1 MMALALERVTK
12 AFGARSVI
20 RETSLEVAKGERLA
34 LIGPSG
40 CGKSTLLRMILG
52 LVVPDSGVVRVGDVT
67 VTEATAR
74 SVRRRVGYVIQDGGL
89 FPHLTAEENVTLVSR
104 LNGNG
109 RNGNGGNGNGGNGN
123 GGNGHHGDPAKLRA
137 RVKELAELARLPETL
152 LACYPRALSGGER
165 QRVGLMRA
173 LMLDPDV
180 LLLDEPLGA
189 LDPIVRARL
198 QEDLRDAFR
207 KLGKCVLVVTHDMA
221 EAAYLAD
228 AICVMRDGQVLQ
240 RGTMKDLV
248 DAPAHPFVAE
258 FVGAQRTLA
267 AALR

>member
-1 MMALALERVTK
+1 MAALALERVTK
-12 AFGARSVI
+12 AFGTREVI
-20 RETSLEVAKGERLA
+20 RETSLAIAAGERLA

-52 LVVPDSGVVRVGDVT
+52 LIVPDSGTVRVGDVV
-67 VTEATAR
+67 VTKETAR

-89 FPHLTAEENVTLVSR
+89 FPHLTAEENVTLVAR
-104 LNGNG
+104 LSGTGN
-109 RNGNGGNGNGGNGN
+109 
-123 GGNGHHGDPAKLRA
+123 DLRA
-137 RVKELAELARLPETL
+137 RVHELAELARFPEVL
-152 LACYPRALSGGER
+152 LGRHPFALSGGER

-198 QEDLRDAFR
+198 QEDLRDAFG
-207 KLGKCVLVVTHDMA
+207 KLGKSVLFVTHDMA

-228 AICVMRDGQVLQ
+228 SIAVMRDGVVLQ
-240 RGTMKDLV
+240 RGAMKDLV

-267 AALR
+267 EALR

>member
-1 MMALALERVTK
+1 MTALALERVTK
-12 AFGARSVI
+12 AFGPRTVI
-20 RETSLEVAKGERLA
+20 RETTLEVAAGERVA

-52 LVVPDSGVVRVGDVT
+52 LVVPDSGTVKVGETVVTD
-67 VTEATAR
+67 ASAR
-74 SVRRRVGYVIQDGGL
+74 AVRRRVGYVIQDGGL
-89 FPHLTAEENVTLVSR
+89 FPHLTAEENVTLVAR
-104 LNGNG
+104 LSDS
-109 RNGNGGNGNGGNGN
+109 
-123 GGNGHHGDPAKLRA
+123 GDRDAKMRE
-137 RVKELAELARLPETL
+137 RVRELAELVRLPEGL
-152 LACYPRALSGGER
+152 LERYPLALSGGER

-207 KLGKCVLVVTHDMA
+207 KLGKSVLLVTHDMA

-228 AICVMRDGQVLQ
+228 AIVVMRDGALLQ
-240 RGTMKDLV
+240 RGTMKDLSSS
-248 DAPAHPFVAE
+248 PAHPFVAE
-258 FVGAQRTLA
+258 FVGAQRTLTE
-267 AALR
+267 ALR

>member
-1 MMALALERVTK
+1 MTALALDRVTK
-12 AFGARSVI
+12 AFAGRHVI
-20 RETSLEVAKGERLA
+20 RETTLHVAAGERLA

-52 LVVPDSGVVRVGDVT
+52 LVVPDSGTVRVGDTAVT
-67 VTEATAR
+67 PETAR

-89 FPHLTAEENVTLVSR
+89 FPHMTAEENVTLVSR
-104 LNGNG
+104 LSRPGV
-109 RNGNGGNGNGGNGN
+109 
-123 GGNGHHGDPAKLRA
+123 ALRD
-137 RVKELAELARLPETL
+137 RVRELAELARLPEAL
-152 LACYPRALSGGER
+152 LSRYPLALSGGER

-173 LMLDPDV
+173 LMLDPDL

-198 QEDLRDAFR
+198 QADLRSAFQ
-207 KLGKCVLVVTHDMA
+207 KLGKSVLVVTHDMA

-228 AICVMRDGQVLQ
+228 AIAVVRDGTVLQ

-248 DAPAHPFVAE
+248 EAPAHPFVAE

-267 AALR
+267 EAIR

>member
-1 MMALALERVTK
+1 MTALSLERVTK
-12 AFGARSVI
+12 AFHGRTVI
-20 RETSLEVAKGERLA
+20 TETSLEVAKGERLA

-67 VTEATAR
+67 VSEATAR

-89 FPHLTAEENVTLVSR
+89 FPHLTAAENVTLVAR
-104 LNGNG
+104 LNGG
-109 RNGNGGNGNGGNGN
+109 SGAAS
-123 GGNGHHGDPAKLRA
+123 DPARLHA
-137 RVKELAELARLPETL
+137 RVKELAELARLPEAL
-152 LACYPRALSGGER
+152 LGRYPIALSGGER

-180 LLLDEPLGA
+180 LLLDEPLAA

-198 QEDLRDAFR
+198 QEDLREVFR

-221 EAAYLAD
+221 EAAYLAEVI
-228 AICVMRDGQVLQ
+228 AVMRDGKLLQ
-240 RGTMKDLV
+240 RGTMRDLV

-258 FVGAQRTLA
+258 FVGAQRTLTE
-267 AALR
+267 ALR

>member
-12 AFGARSVI
+12 AFGTRTVI
-20 RETSLEVAKGERLA
+20 RETSLEIAKGERLA

-109 RNGNGGNGNGGNGN
+109 ARAGANR
-123 GGNGHHGDPAKLRA
+123 HDGDPTKLRA
-137 RVKELAELARLPETL
+137 RVKELAELARLPEAL
-152 LACYPRALSGGER
+152 LARYPLALSGGER

-207 KLGKCVLVVTHDMA
+207 KLEKCVLIVTHDMA

>member
-12 AFGARSVI
+12 AFGTRTVI

-52 LVVPDSGVVRVGDVT
+52 LVVPDGGVVRVGDVT

-109 RNGNGGNGNGGNGN
+109 NGNGGH
-123 GGNGHHGDPAKLRA
+123 GHGHGHGGDPAKLRA
-137 RVKELAELARLPETL
+137 RVKELAELARLPEAL
-152 LACYPRALSGGER
+152 LARYPLALSGGER

-198 QEDLRDAFR
+198 QEDLRDAFQ

-228 AICVMRDGQVLQ
+228 SICVMRDGQVLQ

>member
-1 MMALALERVTK
+1 MVAHSLCLERVTK
-12 AFGARSVI
+12 AFGERTVI
-20 RETSLEVAKGERLA
+20 RETTLEVDAGARLA

-52 LVVPDSGVVRVGDVT
+52 LVVPDTGTVRVSDVI
-67 VTEATAR
+67 VTPKTAR
-74 SVRRRVGYVIQDGGL
+74 AVRRRVGYVIQDGGL
-89 FPHLTAEENVTLVSR
+89 FPHLTAEENVTLVAR
-104 LNGNG
+104 LQ
-109 RNGNGGNGNGGNGN
+109 GGE
-123 GGNGHHGDPAKLRA
+123 PSALRT
-137 RVKELAELARLPETL
+137 RVRELAELARLPAAL
-152 LACYPRALSGGER
+152 LARHPFALSGGER

-173 LMLDPDV
+173 LMLDPEV

-198 QEDLRDAFR
+198 QEDLRDVFR

-228 AICVMRDGQVLQ
+228 SIAVMRDGEVLQ

-248 DAPAHPFVAE
+248 DEPKHPFVAE

-267 AALR
+267 EALR

>member
-1 MMALALERVTK
+1 MTALALERVTK
-12 AFGARSVI
+12 AFGQRTVI
-20 RETSLEVAKGERLA
+20 RETTLEVAAGERVA

-52 LVVPDSGVVRVGDVT
+52 LVVPDSGTVKVGETVVTD
-67 VTEATAR
+67 ASAR
-74 SVRRRVGYVIQDGGL
+74 AVRRRVGYVIQDGGL
-89 FPHLTAEENVTLVSR
+89 FPHLTAEENVTLVAR
-104 LNGNG
+104 LSAS
-109 RNGNGGNGNGGNGN
+109 
-123 GGNGHHGDPAKLRA
+123 GDRDAKMRE
-137 RVKELAELARLPETL
+137 RVRELAELVRLPEGL
-152 LACYPRALSGGER
+152 LERYPLALSGGER

-207 KLGKCVLVVTHDMA
+207 KLGKSVLLVTHDMA

-228 AICVMRDGQVLQ
+228 AIVVMRDGALLQ
-240 RGTMKDLV
+240 RGTMKDLSSS
-248 DAPAHPFVAE
+248 PAHPFVAE
-258 FVGAQRTLA
+258 FVGAQRTLTE
-267 AALR
+267 ALR